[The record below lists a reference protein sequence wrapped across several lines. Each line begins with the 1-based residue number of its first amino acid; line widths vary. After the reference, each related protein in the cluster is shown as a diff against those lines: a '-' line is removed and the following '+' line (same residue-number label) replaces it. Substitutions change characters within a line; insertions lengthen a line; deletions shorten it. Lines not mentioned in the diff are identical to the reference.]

1 MVKVISG
8 QHHVSAMTGDAKK
21 NLRFYTEVL
30 GMRLVKKTVNQ
41 DDPSM
46 YHLFYADETGTPGTD
61 LTFFELPFLGQT
73 YRGSNSISRT
83 ALRVPDGAIAYWQER
98 FDTFGV
104 TYGEVESVLGRAT
117 LSFEDHE
124 GQRLCL
130 VEGGSGTPWKN
141 GPVPTDVGIFGLG
154 FSEWTVR
161 RIEKTARVLTEI
173 LGYRYVTTFE
183 RDGHDVRVFETGEGG
198 VATEIHLV
206 DRPDL
211 PSERPGRGSV
221 HHVAIRVEDT
231 DDMAKWIEKLDA
243 HGISHSG
250 LIDRYYFQSIY
261 FREPSGILVELATD
275 EPGFATDESVEAL
288 GERLALPPFL
298 EPRRADIEAKLKPL

>member
-1 MVKVISG
+1 
-8 QHHVSAMTGDAKK
+8 
-21 NLRFYTEVL
+21 
-30 GMRLVKKTVNQ
+30 
-41 DDPSM
+41 M

-73 YRGSNSISRT
+73 YRGSSSISRT
-83 ALRVPDGAIAYWQER
+83 ALRVPDGALAYWQER
-98 FDTFGV
+98 FDTFDV
-104 TYGEVESVLGRAT
+104 SYGEIESVLGRAT

-130 VEGGSGTPWKN
+130 VEGGSGTPWSK
-141 GPVPTDVGIFGLG
+141 GPVPTDLGIFGLG

-161 RIEKTARVLTEI
+161 RIDKTARVLTEV

-198 VATEIHLV
+198 VATEIYLV

-221 HHVAIRVEDT
+221 HHVAIRVEET
-231 DDMAKWIEKLDA
+231 DDMTKWIEKLDA

-275 EPGFATDESVEAL
+275 EPGFATDESLETL

-298 EPRRADIEAKLKPL
+298 ESRRVEIESRLKKL

>member
-1 MVKVISG
+1 MKAIKG
-8 QHHVSAMTGDAKK
+8 QHHISAMTGDAKK

-46 YHLFYADETGTPGTD
+46 YHLFYADEMGTPGTD

-73 YRGSNSISRT
+73 YKGASSISRT
-83 ALRVPDGAIAYWQER
+83 ALRVPEGALPYWLDR
-98 FDTFGV
+98 FAAFDVLHDEV
-104 TYGEVESVLGRAT
+104 TDVLGRPT
-117 LSFEDHE
+117 LYFEDEE

-130 VEGGSGTPWKN
+130 VEGGLGMPRKN
-141 GPVPTDVGIFGLG
+141 GPVPADVAIFGLG

-161 RIEKTARVLTEI
+161 RPEKTERVLTDV
-173 LGYRYVTTFE
+173 LGYRFASEFE
-183 RDGHDVRVFETGEGG
+183 WSGHVVRVFETGDGG

-206 DRPDL
+206 GRPDL

-221 HHVAIRVEDT
+221 HHVAIRVEDDLEMT
-231 DDMAKWIEKLDA
+231 QWVERLDSF
-243 HGISHSG
+243 GISHSG
-250 LIDRYYFQSIY
+250 LIDRYYFKSIY

-275 EPGFATDESVEAL
+275 GPGFATDEPVETL

-298 EPRRADIEAKLKPL
+298 EPRRAEIEAKLKPL

>member
-1 MVKVISG
+1 MKVISG

-83 ALRVPDGAIAYWQER
+83 ALRVPEGALTYWQER
-98 FDTFGV
+98 FDTFDV
-104 TYGEVESVLGRAT
+104 TYGDVESVQGRPT
-117 LSFEDHE
+117 LAFEDHE

-130 VEGGSGTPWKN
+130 VEGGNGTPWEK

-161 RIEKTARVLTEI
+161 RIEKTARVLTEV
-173 LGYRYVTTFE
+173 LDYRYVTTFD
-183 RDGHDVRVFETGEGG
+183 RDGHDVRVFETGAGG

-211 PSERPGRGSV
+211 ASERPGRGSV
-221 HHVAIRVEDT
+221 HHVAIRVEET
-231 DDMAKWIEKLDA
+231 GDMTKWIEKLDA

-275 EPGFATDESVEAL
+275 EPGFATDESVETL

-298 EPRRADIEAKLKPL
+298 ESRRAEIESRLEKL

>member
-1 MVKVISG
+1 
-8 QHHVSAMTGDAKK
+8 
-21 NLRFYTEVL
+21 
-30 GMRLVKKTVNQ
+30 
-41 DDPSM
+41 M

-73 YRGSNSISRT
+73 YRGSSSISRT
-83 ALRVPDGAIAYWQER
+83 ALRVSDGALAYWQER
-98 FDTFGV
+98 FDTFDV
-104 TYGEVESVLGRAT
+104 SYGEIESVLGRAT

-130 VEGGSGTPWKN
+130 VEGGSGTPWSK
-141 GPVPTDVGIFGLG
+141 GSVPTDLGIFGLG

-161 RIEKTARVLTEI
+161 RIDKTARVLTEV

-183 RDGHDVRVFETGEGG
+183 RDGHDVRVFETGEGA
-198 VATEIHLV
+198 VATEIYLV

-211 PSERPGRGSV
+211 PSERPGRGNV
-221 HHVAIRVEDT
+221 HHVAIRVKES
-231 DDMAKWIEKLDA
+231 DDMTKWIEKLDA
-243 HGISHSG
+243 HDISHSG

-275 EPGFATDESVEAL
+275 EPGFATDESLETL

-298 EPRRADIEAKLKPL
+298 ESRRVEIESRLKKL

>member
-1 MVKVISG
+1 MKVISG

-21 NLRFYTEVL
+21 NLRFYTEIL

-46 YHLFYADETGTPGTD
+46 YHLFYADEMGTPGTD

-73 YRGSNSISRT
+73 YRGSSSISRT
-83 ALRVPDGAIAYWQER
+83 ALRVPDGALAYWQER
-98 FDTFGV
+98 FDAFDV
-104 TYGEVESVLGRAT
+104 SYGEIESVLGRAT

-130 VEGGSGTPWKN
+130 VEGGSGTPWSK
-141 GPVPTDVGIFGLG
+141 GPVPTDLGIFSLG

-161 RIEKTARVLTEI
+161 RIDKTARVLTEV

-183 RDGHDVRVFETGEGG
+183 RDGHNVRVFETGEGG

-221 HHVAIRVEDT
+221 HHVAIRVEET
-231 DDMAKWIEKLDA
+231 DDMTKWIEKLDA

-275 EPGFATDESVEAL
+275 EPGFAMDESLETL

-298 EPRRADIEAKLKPL
+298 ESKRAEIESKLKAL

>member
-1 MVKVISG
+1 MKAILG
-8 QHHVSAMTGDAKK
+8 QHHVSAMTGDAKN

-46 YHLFYADETGTPGTD
+46 YHLFYADETGTPGSD

-73 YRGSNSISRT
+73 YRGSSSISRT
-83 ALRVPDGAIAYWQER
+83 ALRVPAGALTYWLER
-98 FDTFGV
+98 FAEFDV
-104 TYGEVESVLGRAT
+104 LHDPVEEVLGRPT
-117 LSFEDHE
+117 LYFEDGE

-130 VEGGSGTPWKN
+130 VEGGSGTPWSN
-141 GPVPTDVGIFGLG
+141 GPVPVDVAIFGLG

-161 RIEKTARVLTEI
+161 RIEKTERVLTDV
-173 LGYRYVTTFE
+173 LGYRFASEFE
-183 RDGHDVRVFETGEGG
+183 RNEQTVRVFETGDGG

-206 DRPDL
+206 NRPEV

-221 HHVAIRVEDT
+221 HHVAIRVED
-231 DDMAKWIEKLDA
+231 DLEMEHWVERLNDF
-243 HGISHSG
+243 GISHSG
-250 LIDRYYFQSIY
+250 LIDRYYFKSIY

-275 EPGFATDESVEAL
+275 GPGFATDESVETL

-298 EPRRADIEAKLKPL
+298 EPRRDEIEAKLKPL

>member
-1 MVKVISG
+1 MKAILG

-46 YHLFYADETGTPGTD
+46 YHLFYADETGTPGSD

-73 YRGSNSISRT
+73 YRGSSSISRT
-83 ALRVPDGAIAYWQER
+83 ALRVPAGASTYWLKR
-98 FDTFGV
+98 FAEFDV
-104 TYGEVESVLGRAT
+104 LHDPVEEVRGRLT
-117 LSFEDHE
+117 LYFEDGE
-124 GQRLCL
+124 GQLLCL
-130 VEGGSGTPWKN
+130 VEGGSGTPWLN
-141 GPVPTDVGIFGLG
+141 GPVPVDVAIFGLG

-161 RIEKTARVLTEI
+161 RIEKTERVLTDV
-173 LGYRYVTTFE
+173 LGYRFASEFE
-183 RDGHDVRVFETGEGG
+183 RNEQTVRVFETGDGG

-206 DRPDL
+206 DRPDV

-221 HHVAIRVEDT
+221 HHVAIRVED
-231 DDMAKWIEKLDA
+231 DLEMEHWVERLNEF
-243 HGISHSG
+243 GISHSG
-250 LIDRYYFQSIY
+250 LINRYYFKSIY

-275 EPGFATDESVEAL
+275 GPGFATDESVETL

-298 EPRRADIEAKLKPL
+298 EPRRDEIEAKLKPL

>member
-1 MVKVISG
+1 MKAILG

-46 YHLFYADETGTPGTD
+46 YHLFYADETGTPGSD

-73 YRGSNSISRT
+73 YRGSSSISRT
-83 ALRVPDGAIAYWQER
+83 ALRVPAGALTYWLER
-98 FDTFGV
+98 FAHFGV
-104 TYGEVESVLGRAT
+104 LHDPIEEVLGRPT
-117 LSFEDHE
+117 LYFEDGE

-130 VEGGSGTPWKN
+130 VEGGSGTPWSN
-141 GPVPTDVGIFGLG
+141 GPVPVDVAIFGLG

-161 RIEKTARVLTEI
+161 RIEKTGRVLTDV
-173 LGYRYVTTFE
+173 LGYRFASEFE
-183 RDGHDVRVFETGEGG
+183 RNEQTVRVFETGEGG

-206 DRPDL
+206 DRPDV

-221 HHVAIRVEDT
+221 HHVAVRVED
-231 DDMAKWIEKLDA
+231 DLEMEQWVERLNEF
-243 HGISHSG
+243 GISHSG
-250 LIDRYYFQSIY
+250 LIDRYYFKSIY

-275 EPGFATDESVEAL
+275 GPGFATDESVETL

-298 EPRRADIEAKLKPL
+298 EPRRDEIEAKLKPL

>member
-1 MVKVISG
+1 MKRISG

-21 NLRFYTEVL
+21 NLRFYTEIL

-83 ALRVPDGAIAYWQER
+83 ALRVPNGALPYWQER

-104 TYGEVESVLGRAT
+104 TYGEVESVRGRPT
-117 LSFEDHE
+117 LAFEDHE

-130 VEGGSGTPWKN
+130 VEGGSGTPWGD
-141 GPVPTDVGIFGLG
+141 GPVPKEVGIFGLG
-154 FSEWTVR
+154 FSEWSVR
-161 RIEKTARVLTEI
+161 RIEKTTRVLTEL
-173 LGYRYVTTFE
+173 LGYRYVETFE
-183 RDGHDVRVFETGEGG
+183 QDGRDVRVFETGEGG
-198 VATEIHLV
+198 VATAIHLV
-206 DRPDL
+206 DCPDL

-221 HHVAIRVEDT
+221 HHVAIRVEET
-231 DDMAKWIEKLDA
+231 DDMRKWIEKLDA
-243 HGISHSG
+243 YGVSHSG

-275 EPGFATDESVEAL
+275 EPGFATDEPLDRL
-288 GERLALPPFL
+288 GEKLALPPFL
-298 EPRRADIEAKLKPL
+298 ETRRAEIEAKLNPL

>member
-1 MVKVISG
+1 MKVISG

-83 ALRVPDGAIAYWQER
+83 ALRVPDGALAYWQKR
-98 FDTFGV
+98 F
-104 TYGEVESVLGRAT
+104 LGRAT

-130 VEGGSGTPWKN
+130 VEGGSGTPWRN
-141 GPVPTDVGIFGLG
+141 GPVSTDVGIFGLG

-161 RIEKTARVLTEI
+161 RIDKTARVLTEI

-221 HHVAIRVEDT
+221 HHVAIRVEEA

-298 EPRRADIEAKLKPL
+298 ESRRAEIESKLKKL

>member
-1 MVKVISG
+1 MKAILG

-46 YHLFYADETGTPGTD
+46 YHLFYADETGTPGSD

-73 YRGSNSISRT
+73 YRGSSSISRT
-83 ALRVPDGAIAYWQER
+83 ALRVPPGALTYWLKR
-98 FDTFGV
+98 FAEFDV
-104 TYGEVESVLGRAT
+104 LHDPVEEVRGRPT
-117 LSFEDHE
+117 LYFEDGE

-130 VEGGSGTPWKN
+130 VEGGSGTPWSN
-141 GPVPTDVGIFGLG
+141 GPVPVDVAIFGLG

-161 RIEKTARVLTEI
+161 RIEKTGRVLTDV
-173 LGYRYVTTFE
+173 LGYRFASEFE
-183 RDGHDVRVFETGEGG
+183 RNEQTVRVFETGDGG

-206 DRPDL
+206 NRPEV

-221 HHVAIRVEDT
+221 HHVAIRVED
-231 DDMAKWIEKLDA
+231 DLEMEHWVERLNDF
-243 HGISHSG
+243 GISHSG
-250 LIDRYYFQSIY
+250 LIDRYYFKSIY

-275 EPGFATDESVEAL
+275 GPGFATDESVETL

-298 EPRRADIEAKLKPL
+298 EPRRDEIEAKLKLL